1 MMIDIIKTEFT
12 TEEEAADLI
21 EINQKLYGDIEGKPI
36 GKEAERLQLER
47 SYIYSRILARYITD
61 RHNSP
66 EEILKDAKET
76 ISLLEKG
83 DFTEHIQQNLLLY
96 SSLKEYSE
104 NNERGITIKPE
115 TLQAYS
121 DACNETI
128 ENFTAFVF
136 TSVIYDFLEA
146 LEMIGKSFQEAAE
159 ELAPLLRAKFT
170 EFYPEK
176 AEELKKA
183 QTPKYRT
190 RKQIKNKIPEVAD
203 RQEYLSIITRKDYTD
218 AFKLGFTEKG
228 FTTAGILKEEPD
240 ESADLQQL
248 ELSDFIPMVPRLP
261 QKAKKKKNA
270 DEGKKEELTAMEAA
284 RARLAYNYPFLNLV
298 FTYFEAEH
306 RKTKKPPISVNIR
319 RTDLIKGFTTKE
331 SKEKGT
337 NKTDLEE
344 LGNYDRVVQRMPD
357 GSFYRVLMF
366 GGYNPETDTV
376 LLVSPFMQKMIEEIE
391 NDSVKRTA
399 NGKPIKSKSGEVQKL
414 PDYSRGII
422 SAEIVAAKNK
432 AAAQNV
438 IEIVRI
444 ICRTGKNKT
453 PHVGALTLLQRNA
466 DAYIRYLD
474 SANRRQFLARL
485 FGDTWDYLEKYAGE
499 KLREK
504 YSGIQLPEAKDK
516 KAKGA
521 KKWGAEWIPV
531 EGNLKTLTFEF
542 KKKRKPQEEQ
552 A

>member
-47 SYIYSRILARYITD
+47 SYIYSRILARYIAD

-146 LEMIGKSFQEAAE
+146 LELLGKSFQDAAE
-159 ELAPLLRAKFT
+159 ELAPFMREKFT

-176 AEELKKA
+176 AEELKKTK
-183 QTPKYRT
+183 TPKYRT
-190 RKQIKNKIPEVAD
+190 RKQIKDKIPEVAD
-203 RQEYLSIITRKDYTD
+203 RQEYLSIITRKDYTE

-228 FTTAGILKEEPD
+228 FTTAGILRETPD

-261 QKAKKKKNA
+261 KKTKKQKNA
-270 DEGKKEELTAMEAA
+270 DDGKKAELTAMEAA
-284 RARLAYNYPFLNLV
+284 RARLAYDYPFLNLV
-298 FTYFEAEH
+298 FTYFEAEN
-306 RKTKKPPISVNIR
+306 RKNKKAPISVNVR
-319 RTDLIKGFTTKE
+319 RTDLLKDFRDG
-331 SKEKGT
+331 SEKA
-337 NKTDLEE
+337 KKDRKADLEE
-344 LGNYDRVVQRMPD
+344 LEKYDRVVQRMPD
-357 GSFYRVLMF
+357 GSFYRVLVF
-366 GGYNPETDTV
+366 GGYNPETDTI
-376 LLVSPFMQKMIEEIE
+376 LLISPFMQKMIQEIE
-391 NDSVKRTA
+391 SDSIKKTA
-399 NGKPIKSKSGEVQKL
+399 SGKPIKSKSGEVQKL

-444 ICRTGKNKT
+444 ICRTGRNKT
-453 PHVGALTLLQRNA
+453 PHIKALTLLQRNA
-466 DAYIRYLD
+466 EAYIRYLD
-474 SANRRQFLARL
+474 STNRRQFLARL
-485 FGDTWDYLEKYAGE
+485 FGDTWEYLEKYAGE

-504 YSGIQLPEAKDK
+504 YKGIQLPAPKDS

-531 EGNLKTLTFEF
+531 EGNLNTLVFEF
-542 KKKRKPQEEQ
+542 KKAAKKE
-552 A
+552 